1 VKEESLIYNP
11 QTSFPNNEL
20 TDVGL
25 GIKPK
30 STVLSLIPTTE
41 PEPVLRVSSS
51 FTGF

>member
-11 QTSFPNNEL
+11 QTSFPNNEP

-30 STVLSLIPTTE
+30 STAGHQERGQDVGGRREIC
-41 PEPVLRVSSS
+41 
-51 FTGF
+51 